1 MSGAAEAAD
10 APLRLKIGYTV
21 VAAAARDQVMAAIV
35 AENAHFAIAGL
46 PDELNTAL
54 IDPAKAE
61 ALLAA
66 LQAGGALAPLAGR
79 ALSLNG
85 TSLGIATGSPTVASR
100 IVAPIVL
107 TIVSEHGDSVLARA
121 NVTVDCGLARRRAD
135 EAHERSTEV
144 ERTVRSLEGRA
155 RTDDAARDAL
165 EVARRLR
172 ATVTQSW
179 NVNAEAL
186 VACAPGASATA
197 ERDAARAAARG
208 AVQRGGRMGP

>member
-1 MSGAAEAAD
+1 MSGAAEAAE
-10 APLRLKIGYTV
+10 APLRLKIGYAV
-21 VAAAARDQVMAAIV
+21 VDASARDKVMAAIA
-35 AENAHFAIAGL
+35 AENAHYAIAGL

-66 LQAGGALAPLAGR
+66 LRGGGGLALLAGR
-79 ALSLNG
+79 ALSFNG

-100 IVAPIVL
+100 ISPPIAL

-121 NVTVDCGLARRRAD
+121 SVPVDCDLARRRAD
-135 EAHERSTEV
+135 VAHQRSTEAQH
-144 ERTVRSLEGRA
+144 TVQSLEGRA

-186 VACAPGASATA
+186 VACSPGASANA
-197 ERDAARAAARG
+197 ERDAARAAARA